1 MPRAFLD
8 EGGETPAPL
17 SRCYRA
23 TRGCAGVT
31 PERQRG
37 REPGL
42 DTCVEAWV
50 TPAPLAARSLYA

>member
-8 EGGETPAPL
+8 EGGETPARL
-17 SRCYRA
+17 SRCHRA
-23 TRGCAGVT
+23 TRSGAGVT

-42 DTCVEAWV
+42 DACVEAGGN
-50 TPAPLAARSLYA
+50 PALLAARSLYA